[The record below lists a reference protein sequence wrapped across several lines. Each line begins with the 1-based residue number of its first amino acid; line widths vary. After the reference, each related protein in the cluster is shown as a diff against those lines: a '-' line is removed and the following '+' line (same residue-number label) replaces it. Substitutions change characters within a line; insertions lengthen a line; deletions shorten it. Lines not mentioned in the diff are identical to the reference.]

1 MSDLLIEIGT
11 EELPPGVIEPAL
23 SFIKE
28 RLREILGREDVET
41 FGTPRRL
48 AFLVRNFVDEKEVRE
63 EIVFGPPW
71 KVSFDEEGKPTKAL
85 EGFLKRHGAE
95 VEDVFK
101 ARKGKGEYAAL
112 KIVSEE
118 ESLLQKLSHSFEDIL
133 LSVPFPRR
141 MRWTASRK
149 LSFSRPI
156 RWILALHGDRV
167 IDLSFGDLRAD
178 RKTKGHRFLSQGWL
192 EIERAEGYLEK
203 LEKHHVVPSIEK
215 RREMILSA
223 LAREAERVGGVPEYP
238 SPLVD
243 EVTQLVEYPFPVLGR
258 FEERFLELP
267 ERVIVTVCAHHQRF
281 FCVARDGKLTSYFI
295 GISNNLPRTDLIRR
309 GYEKVLRA
317 RLEDAL
323 FFYREDL
330 KRRLDDLVP
339 RLSGVLIH
347 PKIGTVLEKVERL
360 RRVVEKLCGYLRCS
374 PEVREK
380 ALRSAYL
387 SKADLLTEMVKEF
400 DELQGYMG
408 YVYALAQ
415 GEDEEVALALF
426 EQYKP
431 RGAEDET
438 PRTLVGALLSLADK
452 IDDLFSFFRIG
463 EIPTGGSDPFGLRRS
478 AFGLLRIIDERKWD
492 LDLGGFRD
500 IYGSGAWEEELEAFL
515 AGRIESYMEGVRYD
529 LIRAVLSV
537 ASAFR
542 PYEVIRRI
550 RALERVKDSPLLRDL
565 YEAYRRAVKIIPEGW
580 ENARVQEELLKEK
593 EELALWNALREL
605 ERRGEVSLEELAQLR
620 KPLDEF
626 FDRVLVMDR
635 DERIRTNRLALLTRL
650 KLLFNRIAD
659 FSKLVPLGGAG

>member
-11 EELPPGVIEPAL
+11 EELPPGAVETAL
-23 SFIKE
+23 DFIKE
-28 RLREILGREDVET
+28 KLAEILRREDVET

-48 AFLVRNFVDEKEVRE
+48 AFFIRNFVDEREVRE
-63 EIVFGPPW
+63 EVVFGPPW
-71 KVSFDEEGKPTKAL
+71 KVSFDGEGKPTRAL
-85 EGFLKRHGAE
+85 EGFLKRYGAD
-95 VEDVFK
+95 VRDVFR

-118 ESLLQKLSHSFEDIL
+118 QSLLQKLSNSFEDIL

-141 MRWTASRK
+141 MRWTSSRK
-149 LSFSRPI
+149 LSFSRPV
-156 RWILALHGDRV
+156 RWILALHGDSIV
-167 IDLSFGDLRAD
+167 DLSFGNLRAG
-178 RKTKGHRFLSQGWL
+178 RKTKGHRFLSRGWI
-192 EIERAEGYLEK
+192 EIERAESYLEE
-203 LEKHHVVPSIEK
+203 LEKHHVVPSIDR

-223 LAREAERVGGVPEYP
+223 LRREAERVGGVPEYP

-243 EVTQLVEYPFPVLGR
+243 EVAQLVEYPFPVLGR

-281 FCVARDGKLTSYFI
+281 FCIARNGRLTPYFV

-330 KRRLDDLVP
+330 KRKLDDLVP

-347 PKIGTVLEKVERL
+347 PKLGTALEKVERL
-360 RRVVEKLCGYLRCS
+360 RRVVEKLCGELHCS
-374 PEVREK
+374 PKVREK
-380 ALRSAYL
+380 ALRAAYL

-408 YVYALAQ
+408 YIYALAQ
-415 GEDEEVALALF
+415 GEDREVALALH

-431 RGAEDET
+431 KGAEDRTPET
-438 PRTLVGALLSLADK
+438 LTGALLSLADR

-478 AFGLLRIIDERKWD
+478 AFGLLRIIDERGWD
-492 LDLGGFRD
+492 LDLGSFRD
-500 IYGSGAWEEELEAFL
+500 IYGSGVWEKELEAFL
-515 AGRIESYMEGVRYD
+515 AGRIESYLEGVRYD
-529 LIRAVLSV
+529 FIRAVLAV
-537 ASAFR
+537 ESALR
-542 PYEVIRRI
+542 PYRVIRKVRD
-550 RALERVKDSPLLRDL
+550 LEKIKDSPLLRDL
-565 YEAYRRAVKIIPEGW
+565 YEAYRRAVKIIPAGW
-580 ENARVQEELLKEK
+580 EKAQVEENLLKEK
-593 EELALWNALREL
+593 EEVALWNALKKL
-605 ERRGEVSLEELAQLR
+605 ERRGEVSPEELAQLR
-620 KPLDEF
+620 KPLDEL

-635 DERIRTNRLALLTRL
+635 DERIRSNRLALLTRL

-659 FSKLVPLGGAG
+659 FSKLVP